1 MEFFVDQIPEE
12 KSAPKNLFDD
22 WDDQHEAEETED
34 NRGPIRRLTG
44 ENLQIETDYAWRG
57 TKELL
62 RRDPAGEYEQTERN
76 GEDDPDRLAKL
87 IFAPEPDE
95 QSAADE
101 CLDRVN
107 PILGSSEP
115 ESLAHATEKVR
126 RGQEREKDRHR
137 QDKSGELSPARSSGL
152 RIHLVFRLN
161 G

>member
-1 MEFFVDQIPEE
+1 AQ
-12 KSAPKNLFDD
+12 K
-22 WDDQHEAEETED
+22 TED
-34 NRGPIRRLTG
+34 DRGPIPRLTD
-44 ENLQIETDYAWRG
+44 ENVRIETDDAGRDS
-57 TKELL
+57 KELL
-62 RRDPAGEYEQTERN
+62 RRDPAGEYEQTERDR
-76 GEDDPDRLAKL
+76 EDDPNGLTKL

-115 ESLAHATEKVR
+115 ESLARATEKVR
-126 RGQEREKDRHR
+126 RGQEREKDRHW
-137 QDKSGELSPARSSGL
+137 QDKSGELSPSRPSGL